1 MIRFVYDRPE
11 IHDPFSAVKRVDFHI
26 DDEASL
32 DEMLDAYR
40 DFLRAVGYG
49 IEPGQYID
57 IVSDDDVQ
65 TDDVQESMGQ
75 QDSPRAVF
83 SNVDKVRDVLP

>member
-1 MIRFVYDRPE
+1 MIRFVYDRPD
-11 IHDPFSAVKRVDFHI
+11 IHAPFSAMKRVDFHI

-32 DEMLDAYR
+32 DDMLDAYR

-65 TDDVQESMGQ
+65 TDDVQEPMGQ
-75 QDSPRAVF
+75 QNPPYAVF
-83 SNVDKVRDVLP
+83 SDMGKVRDVLP

>member
-1 MIRFVYDRPE
+1 MIRFVYDRPD
-11 IHDPFSAVKRVDFHI
+11 IHAPFSAMKRVDFHI

-32 DEMLDAYR
+32 DDMLDVYR

-65 TDDVQESMGQ
+65 TDDVQEPMGQ
-75 QDSPRAVF
+75 QDSSSTVLPY
-83 SNVDKVRDVLP
+83 VDEVRDILP

>member
-1 MIRFVYDRPE
+1 MIRFVYDRPD
-11 IHDPFSAVKRVDFHI
+11 IHAPFSAVKRIDFQV

-32 DEMLDAYR
+32 DEMLDAYKH
-40 DFLRAVGYG
+40 FLLAVGYG
-49 IEPGQYID
+49 IKLGQYID

-65 TDDVQESMGQ
+65 TNDVQEPMGQ

-83 SNVDKVRDVLP
+83 SNVDKARDVLP